1 MKFHLARLALAL
13 AALVSADAWAS
24 GPALPLASEQLFGL
38 PPEQTVRRL
47 LSQLPQLRIGALNNE
62 LAGAEQTKLAA
73 GPGEWTVRGGIS
85 QRSVLEGDRYREQE
99 LMLERSI
106 RWFGKAG
113 QDRALGE
120 KGLALA
126 LAQRADAWHEAGRS
140 LMQEWFDALKVQATL
155 DQLKEQHT
163 LIKQLRSIAE
173 LRVKAGDGARL
184 ELMQADTELRRVAAL
199 IEQAEQQVYQAL
211 TSLSTTYPGIPT
223 PQLAQVPDPRPMQLR
238 RPDQL
243 TRILDDN
250 HELELAQ
257 VEAQWYGLKAKRAA
271 SERMPDPT
279 IALRAGR
286 ERAGQERTIG
296 ISVSIALPGGAR
308 NAESSAAYIRA
319 QMANERVAQ
328 VKTKVALAA
337 QRAVTEQ
344 EYNYQVWT
352 SLRAVEQ
359 QSANQA
365 HLMELGY
372 RANEY
377 TLAEALLSRRLALEA
392 SLASQLARIAAVA
405 ASARVQLD
413 AHAMWA
419 ID

>member
-1 MKFHLARLALAL
+1 MYSTFYCCTRSGLRGFSVLAAQGMGQGAVLQSPMELVQGRSGRKLVLVAGVGGSSFAVARGLGLRDSEPRGDVLARSINRMWEARMKFHLARLALAL

-126 LAQRADAWHEAGRS
+126 LAQRAEAWHEAGRS

-184 ELMQADTELRRVAAL
+184 ELMQADTELRRAAAL

-223 PQLAQVPDPRPMQLR
+223 PQLAQVPDPRP
-238 RPDQL
+238 
-243 TRILDDN
+243 N
-250 HELELAQ
+250 
-257 VEAQWYGLKAKRAA
+257 
-271 SERMPDPT
+271 
-279 IALRAGR
+279 
-286 ERAGQERTIG
+286 
-296 ISVSIALPGGAR
+296 
-308 NAESSAAYIRA
+308 
-319 QMANERVAQ
+319 
-328 VKTKVALAA
+328 
-337 QRAVTEQ
+337 AVTAA
-344 EYNYQVWT
+344 
-352 SLRAVEQ
+352 R
-359 QSANQA
+359 SAHSNP
-365 HLMELGY
+365 G
-372 RANEY
+372 
-377 TLAEALLSRRLALEA
+377 
-392 SLASQLARIAAVA
+392 
-405 ASARVQLD
+405 
-413 AHAMWA
+413 
-419 ID
+419 